1 MQISKQISGIIFII
15 FILSYPLFGQKAII
29 NQNFFETWH
38 EEVKPFSKDE
48 LSKKS
53 QIEKDIYEIFTLN
66 YQHFQIFSFKKQ
78 FVVIQD
84 NVSYRILDIDSLSSD
99 YFFRIGLTH
108 YKQASKCLL
117 EDFRPQIQIINNK
130 NEKIKTLYLTDKYR
144 KYLGKYLGKPI
155 QDNEKLNKN
164 YNSRKIKNINKY
176 INVMNIC
183 LMSSVKFYHLISYP
197 IIDEII
203 FNINKTNALI
213 RFHTC
218 QDDYTIKFIKNNTKW
233 FVTDDVL
240 HLTVD

>member
-1 MQISKQISGIIFII
+1 M
-15 FILSYPLFGQKAII
+15 
-29 NQNFFETWH
+29 
-38 EEVKPFSKDE
+38 
-48 LSKKS
+48 
-53 QIEKDIYEIFTLN
+53 
-66 YQHFQIFSFKKQ
+66 
-78 FVVIQD
+78 
-84 NVSYRILDIDSLSSD
+84 
-99 YFFRIGLTH
+99 
-108 YKQASKCLL
+108 
-117 EDFRPQIQIINNK
+117 
-130 NEKIKTLYLTDKYR
+130 
-144 KYLGKYLGKPI
+144 
-155 QDNEKLNKN
+155 KN
-164 YNSRKIKNINKY
+164 YNSRNIKNINKY